1 MTFMRSTW
9 KTVAIVIAIILVI
22 AVITLYLTGNW
33 VVIVNNLLKTIQT
46 TIGLTN
52 NQFQIPTA

>member
-1 MTFMRSTW
+1 MRSTW